1 VTRCISTVVYALKKA
16 GTNKT
21 TVVNVDR
28 LSPWIELDP
37 GQFPPIE
44 HAIEREESEAMTI
57 NHMDPQPQENLDRDN
72 SDTERRENA
81 GFLPDIGYSGQESWD
96 NGTVNPA
103 ETMSLESAV
112 TPLQMEINNCLTTRA
127 QRTRRAPRRWNSYD
141 MNEFV

>member
-1 VTRCISTVVYALKKA
+1 LTR
-16 GTNKT
+16 
-21 TVVNVDR
+21 
-28 LSPWIELDP
+28 P

-57 NHMDPQPQENLDRDN
+57 NHMDPQPQEDLDRDN